1 MADLITT
8 GASRHADIDHHDFRW
23 ERFAED
29 ELLVSP
35 HPYVGAGQMR

>member
-8 GASRHADIDHHDFRW
+8 GASRYADICHHEFRW